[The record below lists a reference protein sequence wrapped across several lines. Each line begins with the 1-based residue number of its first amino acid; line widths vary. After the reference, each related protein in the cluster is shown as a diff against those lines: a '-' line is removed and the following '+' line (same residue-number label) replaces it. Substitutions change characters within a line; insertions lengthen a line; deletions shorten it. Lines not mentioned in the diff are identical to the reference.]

1 VVTKVTTPYKQML
14 ARADAELAAL
24 AKAHEETQARIIVI
38 DAELASIAARA
49 EARRV
54 QVHTAQQT
62 RNELENAFRQAQ
74 AQATLAEGT
83 VGAWQELAP
92 LSQQEKQAQKAE
104 QDLAKL
110 LQRTEAERA
119 KDEARAATLR
129 NERVASEKR
138 LGEIQ
143 QQRSAMEAARRKTH
157 AEQGEAEYTDS
168 VVQLDLLKA
177 QLAARQKA
185 LESAEQELD
194 SFATEAL
201 QRLLPW
207 IDLQRKIKPQLP
219 YSDASTRV
227 VDAAITLF
235 NALINGGNASDV
247 HPDIMRAAGLQWDT
261 LAGLLTTEVQFLWP
275 ALNGQRP
282 DMLIDKCERLRK
294 VRRAIHDVKR

>member
-1 VVTKVTTPYKQML
+1 MVTTPYKQML

-74 AQATLAEGT
+74 AQATFAEGT
-83 VGAWQELAP
+83 VVAKQELVP
-92 LSQQEKQAQKAE
+92 LSQKEKQAQKAE

-119 KDEARAATLR
+119 KDEHRAATLH
-129 NERVASEKR
+129 NERAASEKR
-138 LGEIQ
+138 LAEIQ
-143 QQRSAMEAARRKTH
+143 QQRSIMEAARRKTH
-157 AEQGEAEYTDS
+157 SEQGEAEYTDIA
-168 VVQLDLLKA
+168 VQLDLLRA

-185 LESAEQELD
+185 LEAAESELD
-194 SFATEAL
+194 TFAIEAL
-201 QRLLPW
+201 ERLAQWP
-207 IDLQRKIKPQLP
+207 DLQRKIKPDLP
-219 YSDASTRV
+219 YRDASTRV
-227 VDAAITLF
+227 VDAAIVLF
-235 NALINGGNASDV
+235 NLLIDSGKASDV
-247 HPDIMRAAGLQWDT
+247 HPDTMRAAGLQWDT
-261 LAGLLTTEVQFLWP
+261 LAGLLTTEVRFLWP

-294 VRRAIHDVKR
+294 VRRAIHALKR